1 MLKIRFNR
9 TGKRNQASYRLVLQ
23 EHTVAPGGRHIEVM
37 GSHNPHTKQ
46 TVLRTE
52 RIQYWMG
59 QGAQLSPT
67 VHNLLVKEGVIE
79 GKKIVV
85 KMDRPVVEEPAVA
98 EAVADKAVVEEVK
111 VEEAPVE
118 EATEVEAVAEIPVEA
133 VEAPVAEEKTEE
145 VK

>member
-9 TGKRNQASYRLVLQ
+9 TGKKNQASYRLVLQ

-52 RIQYWMG
+52 RIQYWMS

-85 KMDRPVVEEPAVA
+85 KMDRPVVAVTEEAA
-98 EAVADKAVVEEVK
+98 VEEVK
-111 VEEAPVE
+111 AGEVLAEAVVETPVE
-118 EATEVEAVAEIPVEA
+118 ETPEVIETPL
-133 VEAPVAEEKTEE
+133 VAEEKTEE
-145 VK
+145 IAK

>member
-85 KMDRPVVEEPAVA
+85 KMDRPVKEE
-98 EAVADKAVVEEVK
+98 AVVEEVK

-118 EATEVEAVAEIPVEA
+118 EATEVEAVAETPVEAPAEA

>member
-37 GSHNPHTKQ
+37 GSHNPHTKE

-98 EAVADKAVVEEVK
+98 EPVAEKSVVEEVK
-111 VEEAPVE
+111 AEEVP
-118 EATEVEAVAEIPVEA
+118 VEAVAEVVEAPAEA

>member
-85 KMDRPVVEEPAVA
+85 KMDRPVKEE
-98 EAVADKAVVEEVK
+98 AVVEEVK

-118 EATEVEAVAEIPVEA
+118 EAKEVEAVAETPVEA